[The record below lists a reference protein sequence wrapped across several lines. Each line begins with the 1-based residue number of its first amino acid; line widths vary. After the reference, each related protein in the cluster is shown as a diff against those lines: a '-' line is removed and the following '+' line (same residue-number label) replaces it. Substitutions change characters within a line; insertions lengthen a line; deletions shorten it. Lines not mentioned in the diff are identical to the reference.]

1 MKKQNKQWY
10 RIGEVA
16 RKLDIAVETI
26 RMYEREGILLIEKT
40 ATGQRI
46 FTNEDL
52 NWLRCIR
59 KLIKEERLNIE
70 GIRRLL
76 AMMPCWKIR
85 PCSIEERSECPAF
98 NGAMQPCWTMKEK
111 IPLTCRAQNCREC
124 SVYQTAAHCENIKE
138 IVYNAY
144 RVTDS
149 RREG

>member
-70 GIRRLL
+70 GIRRL
-76 AMMPCWKIR
+76 
-85 PCSIEERSECPAF
+85 
-98 NGAMQPCWTMKEK
+98 
-111 IPLTCRAQNCREC
+111 
-124 SVYQTAAHCENIKE
+124 
-138 IVYNAY
+138 
-144 RVTDS
+144 
-149 RREG
+149 